1 MLFSSMTFLFVF
13 MPLVM
18 AVYFLSKKEI
28 RNYVLL
34 IASIIFY
41 AWGEPRYLAIMIITI
56 LVNYAGAILLDKHY
70 SSRQRL
76 WIVSLTIVLDLS
88 FLFYFKYFNFVVD
101 NINGV
106 LATDFQLLDVIM
118 PIGISFYTFQA
129 MSYLIDVYRR
139 EVPAQKDVYK
149 LALYIVL
156 FPQLVAGP
164 IVKYHDVCEQIDNRT
179 IEFKNVIIGFKRFI
193 TGLAKKVLIANT
205 LAEVVD
211 KIFAQ
216 APENLTT
223 GVSWLGAVAYCLQ
236 LYYDFS
242 GYSDMAIGMGLM
254 VGFHYD
260 ENFNYP
266 YISGSIK
273 EFWNRWHISLG
284 TFFRDYVYIPLGGN
298 RKGAR
303 RRTIN
308 LLIVWG
314 LTGFWHGA
322 SWNFIFWGLYFFLFI
337 YMENTFLLEK
347 FSHLPRFV
355 SHLYAMVVVYFG
367 WVLFRCESLGNLGAI
382 LKGMFGLN
390 HNGFIDLSTS
400 VLFQNNLYLL
410 IFCIIASTPLLKNI
424 GTYIKRLDL
433 VHYRIPYLTY
443 AYEIVIPPVLLIL
456 SLLALV
462 GDSYNPF
469 LYFQS

>member
-242 GYSDMAIGMGLM
+242 GYSDMAIGLGLM
-254 VGFHYD
+254 FGFRFL

-266 YISGSIK
+266 YISKSIT
-273 EFWNRWHISLG
+273 EFWRRWHISLA
-284 TFFRDYVYIPLGGN
+284 TWFKLYLYIPLGGN
-298 RKGAR
+298 RKGAI
-303 RRTIN
+303 RTYWN
-308 LLIVWG
+308 LFAVFLVTGIWHGTAWSYVAWGIWNGIFIVIERFFGLDKDKNDRWYVSAAKHVYAFFAIVWG
-314 LTGFWHGA
+314 MI
-322 SWNFIFWGLYFFLFI
+322 IF
-337 YMENTFLLEK
+337 
-347 FSHLPRFV
+347 R
-355 SHLYAMVVVYFG
+355 A
-367 WVLFRCESLGNLGAI
+367 ESL
-382 LKGMFGLN
+382 
-390 HNGFIDLSTS
+390 S
-400 VLFQNNLYLL
+400 
-410 IFCIIASTPLLKNI
+410 
-424 GTYIKRLDL
+424 
-433 VHYRIPYLTY
+433 Y
-443 AYEIVIPPVLLIL
+443 AYEYICRMLHIDVTKHLPDYDYGVNNKFAIMLIVGLICAMPVCRNLIYIKYEHKVQRTLVNIWLFLLFFWSTI
-456 SLLALV
+456 SLAA
-462 GDSYNPF
+462 STYNPF
-469 LYFQS
+469 IYFRF

>member
-106 LATDFQLLDVIM
+106 LATDFQLLDIIM

-242 GYSDMAIGMGLM
+242 GYSDMAIGLGLM
-254 VGFHYD
+254 FGFRFL

-266 YISGSIK
+266 YISKSIT
-273 EFWNRWHISLG
+273 EFWRRWHISLA
-284 TFFRDYVYIPLGGN
+284 TWFKLYLYIPLGGN
-298 RKGAR
+298 RKGAV
-303 RRTIN
+303 RTYWN
-308 LLIVWG
+308 LFAVFLVTGIWHGAAWSYVAWGIWNGIFIVIERFFGLDKDKNDRWYVSAAKHVYAFFAIVWG
-314 LTGFWHGA
+314 MI
-322 SWNFIFWGLYFFLFI
+322 IF
-337 YMENTFLLEK
+337 
-347 FSHLPRFV
+347 R
-355 SHLYAMVVVYFG
+355 A
-367 WVLFRCESLGNLGAI
+367 ESL
-382 LKGMFGLN
+382 
-390 HNGFIDLSTS
+390 S
-400 VLFQNNLYLL
+400 
-410 IFCIIASTPLLKNI
+410 
-424 GTYIKRLDL
+424 
-433 VHYRIPYLTY
+433 Y
-443 AYEIVIPPVLLIL
+443 AYEYICRMLHIDVAKHLPDYDYGVNNKFAIMLIVGLICAMPVCRNLIYIKYEHKVQRTLVNIWLFLLFFWSTI
-456 SLLALV
+456 SLAA
-462 GDSYNPF
+462 STYNPF
-469 LYFQS
+469 IYFRF

>member
-1 MLFSSMTFLFVF
+1 MLFSSMTFWCVF
-13 MPLVM
+13 LPLVM

-106 LATDFQLLDVIM
+106 WATDFQLLDVIM

-242 GYSDMAIGMGLM
+242 GYSDMAIGLGLM
-254 VGFHYD
+254 FGFRFL

-266 YISGSIK
+266 YISKSIT
-273 EFWNRWHISLG
+273 EFWRRWHISLA
-284 TFFRDYVYIPLGGN
+284 TWFKLYLYIPLGGN
-298 RKGAR
+298 RKGAV
-303 RRTIN
+303 RTYWN
-308 LLIVWG
+308 LFAVFLVTGIWHGAAWSYVAWGIWNGIFIVIERFFGLDKDKNDRWYVSAAKHVYAFFAIVWG
-314 LTGFWHGA
+314 MI
-322 SWNFIFWGLYFFLFI
+322 IF
-337 YMENTFLLEK
+337 
-347 FSHLPRFV
+347 R
-355 SHLYAMVVVYFG
+355 A
-367 WVLFRCESLGNLGAI
+367 ESL
-382 LKGMFGLN
+382 
-390 HNGFIDLSTS
+390 S
-400 VLFQNNLYLL
+400 
-410 IFCIIASTPLLKNI
+410 
-424 GTYIKRLDL
+424 
-433 VHYRIPYLTY
+433 Y
-443 AYEIVIPPVLLIL
+443 AYEYICRMLHIDVTKHLPDYDYGVNNKFAIMLIVGLICAMPICRNLIYIKYEHKVQRTLVNIWLFLLFFWSTI
-456 SLLALV
+456 SLAA
-462 GDSYNPF
+462 STYNPF
-469 LYFQS
+469 IYFRF

>member
-56 LVNYAGAILLDKHY
+56 LVNYAGALLLDKHY

-242 GYSDMAIGMGLM
+242 GYSDMAIGLGLM
-254 VGFHYD
+254 FGFRFL

-266 YISGSIK
+266 YISKSIT
-273 EFWNRWHISLG
+273 EFWRRWHISLA
-284 TFFRDYVYIPLGGN
+284 TWFKLYLYIPLGGN
-298 RKGAR
+298 RKGAV
-303 RRTIN
+303 RTYWN
-308 LLIVWG
+308 LFAVFLVTGIWHGAAWSYVAWGIWNGIFIVIERFFGLDKDKNDRWYVSAAKHVYAFFAIVWG
-314 LTGFWHGA
+314 MI
-322 SWNFIFWGLYFFLFI
+322 IF
-337 YMENTFLLEK
+337 
-347 FSHLPRFV
+347 R
-355 SHLYAMVVVYFG
+355 A
-367 WVLFRCESLGNLGAI
+367 ESL
-382 LKGMFGLN
+382 
-390 HNGFIDLSTS
+390 S
-400 VLFQNNLYLL
+400 
-410 IFCIIASTPLLKNI
+410 
-424 GTYIKRLDL
+424 
-433 VHYRIPYLTY
+433 Y
-443 AYEIVIPPVLLIL
+443 AYEYICRMLHIDVTKHLPDYDYGVNNKFAIMLIVGLICAMPVCRNLIYIKYEHKVRRTLVNIWLFLLFFWSTI
-456 SLLALV
+456 SLAA
-462 GDSYNPF
+462 STYNPF
-469 LYFQS
+469 IYFRF

>member
-106 LATDFQLLDVIM
+106 WATDFQLLDVIM

-129 MSYLIDVYRR
+129 MSYLIDVYRK

-242 GYSDMAIGMGLM
+242 GYSDMAIGLGLM
-254 VGFHYD
+254 FGFRFL

-266 YISGSIK
+266 YISKSIT
-273 EFWNRWHISLG
+273 EFWRRWHISLA
-284 TFFRDYVYIPLGGN
+284 TWFKLYLYIPLGGN
-298 RKGAR
+298 RKGAV
-303 RRTIN
+303 RTYWN
-308 LLIVWG
+308 LFAVFLV
-314 LTGFWHGA
+314 TGIWHGA
-322 SWNFIFWGLYFFLFI
+322 AWSYVAWGIWNGIFIVI
-337 YMENTFLLEK
+337 E
-347 FSHLPRFV
+347 RF
-355 SHLYAMVVVYFG
+355 
-367 WVLFRCESLGNLGAI
+367 
-382 LKGMFGLN
+382 FGLDKDKN
-390 HNGFIDLSTS
+390 DRWYVSAAKHVYAFLPLS
-400 VLFQNNLYLL
+400 
-410 IFCIIASTPLLKNI
+410 
-424 GTYIKRLDL
+424 G
-433 VHYRIPYLTY
+433 
-443 AYEIVIPPVLLIL
+443 
-456 SLLALV
+456 
-462 GDSYNPF
+462 G
-469 LYFQS
+469 

>member
-88 FLFYFKYFNFVVD
+88 FLFYFKYFNFFVD

-242 GYSDMAIGMGLM
+242 GYSDMAIGLGLM
-254 VGFHYD
+254 FGFRFL

-266 YISGSIK
+266 YISKSIT
-273 EFWNRWHISLG
+273 EFWRRWHISLA
-284 TFFRDYVYIPLGGN
+284 TWFKLYLYIPLGGN
-298 RKGAR
+298 RKGAV
-303 RRTIN
+303 RTYWN
-308 LLIVWG
+308 LFAVFLVTGIWHGAAWSYVAWGIWNGIFIVIERFFGLDKDKNDRWYVSAAKHVYAFFAIVWG
-314 LTGFWHGA
+314 MI
-322 SWNFIFWGLYFFLFI
+322 IF
-337 YMENTFLLEK
+337 
-347 FSHLPRFV
+347 R
-355 SHLYAMVVVYFG
+355 A
-367 WVLFRCESLGNLGAI
+367 ESL
-382 LKGMFGLN
+382 
-390 HNGFIDLSTS
+390 S
-400 VLFQNNLYLL
+400 
-410 IFCIIASTPLLKNI
+410 
-424 GTYIKRLDL
+424 
-433 VHYRIPYLTY
+433 Y
-443 AYEIVIPPVLLIL
+443 AYEYICRMLHIDVTKHLPDYDYGVNNKFAIMLIVGLICAMPVCRNLIYIKYEHKVQRTLVNIWLFLLFFWSTI
-456 SLLALV
+456 SLAA
-462 GDSYNPF
+462 STYNPF
-469 LYFQS
+469 IYFRF

>member
-193 TGLAKKVLIANT
+193 TGLTKKVLIANT

-242 GYSDMAIGMGLM
+242 GYSDMAIGLGLM
-254 VGFHYD
+254 FGFRFL

-266 YISGSIK
+266 YISKSIT
-273 EFWNRWHISLG
+273 EFWRRWHISLA
-284 TFFRDYVYIPLGGN
+284 TWFKLYLYIPLGGN
-298 RKGAR
+298 RKGAV
-303 RRTIN
+303 RTYWN
-308 LLIVWG
+308 LFAVFLVTGIWHGAAWSYVAWGIWNGIFIFMELFFGLDMDKHDRWYVSAAKHVYAFFAIVWG
-314 LTGFWHGA
+314 MI
-322 SWNFIFWGLYFFLFI
+322 IF
-337 YMENTFLLEK
+337 
-347 FSHLPRFV
+347 R
-355 SHLYAMVVVYFG
+355 A
-367 WVLFRCESLGNLGAI
+367 ESL
-382 LKGMFGLN
+382 
-390 HNGFIDLSTS
+390 S
-400 VLFQNNLYLL
+400 
-410 IFCIIASTPLLKNI
+410 
-424 GTYIKRLDL
+424 
-433 VHYRIPYLTY
+433 Y
-443 AYEIVIPPVLLIL
+443 AYEYICRMLHIDVTKHLPDYDYGVNNKFAIMLIVGLICAMPVCRNLIYIKYEHKVQRTLVNIWLFLLFFWSTI
-456 SLLALV
+456 SLAA
-462 GDSYNPF
+462 STYNPF
-469 LYFQS
+469 IYFRF

>member
-106 LATDFQLLDVIM
+106 LATDFQLLDIIM

-223 GVSWLGAVAYCLQ
+223 GVSWLGAVAYCLH
-236 LYYDFS
+236 
-242 GYSDMAIGMGLM
+242 MAIGLGLM
-254 VGFHYD
+254 FGFRFL

-266 YISGSIK
+266 YISKSIT
-273 EFWNRWHISLG
+273 EFWRRWHISLA
-284 TFFRDYVYIPLGGN
+284 TWFKLYLYIPLGGN
-298 RKGAR
+298 RKGAV
-303 RRTIN
+303 RTYWN
-308 LLIVWG
+308 LFAVFLVTGIWHGAAWSYVAWGIWNGIFIVIERFFGLDKDKNDRWYVSAAKHVYAFFAIVWG
-314 LTGFWHGA
+314 MI
-322 SWNFIFWGLYFFLFI
+322 IF
-337 YMENTFLLEK
+337 
-347 FSHLPRFV
+347 R
-355 SHLYAMVVVYFG
+355 A
-367 WVLFRCESLGNLGAI
+367 ESL
-382 LKGMFGLN
+382 
-390 HNGFIDLSTS
+390 S
-400 VLFQNNLYLL
+400 
-410 IFCIIASTPLLKNI
+410 
-424 GTYIKRLDL
+424 
-433 VHYRIPYLTY
+433 Y
-443 AYEIVIPPVLLIL
+443 AYEYICRMLHIDVTKHLPDYDYGVNNKFAIMLIVGLICAMPVCRNLIYIKYEHKVQRTLVNIWLFLLFFWSTI
-456 SLLALV
+456 SLAA
-462 GDSYNPF
+462 STYNPF
-469 LYFQS
+469 IYFRF

>member
-242 GYSDMAIGMGLM
+242 GYSDMAIGLGLM
-254 VGFHYD
+254 FGFRFL

-266 YISGSIK
+266 YISKSIT
-273 EFWNRWHISLG
+273 EFWRRGHISLA
-284 TFFRDYVYIPLGGN
+284 TWFKLYLYIPLGGN
-298 RKGAR
+298 RKGAV
-303 RRTIN
+303 RTYWN
-308 LLIVWG
+308 LFAVFLVTGIWHGAAWSYVAWGIWNGIFIVIERFFGLDKDKNDRWYVSAAKHVYAFFAIVWG
-314 LTGFWHGA
+314 MI
-322 SWNFIFWGLYFFLFI
+322 IF
-337 YMENTFLLEK
+337 
-347 FSHLPRFV
+347 R
-355 SHLYAMVVVYFG
+355 A
-367 WVLFRCESLGNLGAI
+367 ESL
-382 LKGMFGLN
+382 
-390 HNGFIDLSTS
+390 S
-400 VLFQNNLYLL
+400 
-410 IFCIIASTPLLKNI
+410 
-424 GTYIKRLDL
+424 
-433 VHYRIPYLTY
+433 Y
-443 AYEIVIPPVLLIL
+443 AYEYICRMLHIDVTKHLPDYDYGVNNKFAIMLIVGLICAMPICRNLIYIKYEHKVQRTLVNIWLFLLFFWSTI
-456 SLLALV
+456 SLAA
-462 GDSYNPF
+462 STYNPF
-469 LYFQS
+469 IYFRF

>member
-164 IVKYHDVCEQIDNRT
+164 IIKYHDVCEQIDNRT

-242 GYSDMAIGMGLM
+242 GYSDMAIGLGLM
-254 VGFHYD
+254 FGFRFL

-266 YISGSIK
+266 YISKSIT
-273 EFWNRWHISLG
+273 EFWRRWHISLA
-284 TFFRDYVYIPLGGN
+284 TWFKLYLYIPLGGN
-298 RKGAR
+298 RKGAV
-303 RRTIN
+303 RTYWN
-308 LLIVWG
+308 LFAVFLVTGIWHGAAWSYVAWGIWNGIFIVIERFFGLDKDKNDRWYVSAAKHVYAFFAIVWG
-314 LTGFWHGA
+314 MI
-322 SWNFIFWGLYFFLFI
+322 IF
-337 YMENTFLLEK
+337 
-347 FSHLPRFV
+347 R
-355 SHLYAMVVVYFG
+355 A
-367 WVLFRCESLGNLGAI
+367 ESL
-382 LKGMFGLN
+382 
-390 HNGFIDLSTS
+390 S
-400 VLFQNNLYLL
+400 
-410 IFCIIASTPLLKNI
+410 
-424 GTYIKRLDL
+424 
-433 VHYRIPYLTY
+433 Y
-443 AYEIVIPPVLLIL
+443 AYEYICRMLHIDVTKHLPDYDYGVNNKFAIMLIVGLICAMPVCRNLIYIKYEHKVQRTLVNIWLFLLFFWSTI
-456 SLLALV
+456 SLAA
-462 GDSYNPF
+462 STYNPF
-469 LYFQS
+469 IYFRF

>member
-106 LATDFQLLDVIM
+106 WATDFQLLDVIM

-129 MSYLIDVYRR
+129 MSYLIDVYRK

-156 FPQLVAGP
+156 FPQLEAGP

-242 GYSDMAIGMGLM
+242 GYSDMAIGLGLM
-254 VGFHYD
+254 FGFRFL

-266 YISGSIK
+266 YISKSIT
-273 EFWNRWHISLG
+273 EFWRRWHISLA
-284 TFFRDYVYIPLGGN
+284 TWFKLYLYIPLGGN
-298 RKGAR
+298 RKGAV
-303 RRTIN
+303 RTYWN
-308 LLIVWG
+308 LFAVFLVTGIWHGAAWSYVAWGIWNGIFIVIERFFGLDKDKNDRWYVSAAKHVYAFFAIVWG
-314 LTGFWHGA
+314 MI
-322 SWNFIFWGLYFFLFI
+322 IF
-337 YMENTFLLEK
+337 
-347 FSHLPRFV
+347 R
-355 SHLYAMVVVYFG
+355 A
-367 WVLFRCESLGNLGAI
+367 ESL
-382 LKGMFGLN
+382 
-390 HNGFIDLSTS
+390 S
-400 VLFQNNLYLL
+400 
-410 IFCIIASTPLLKNI
+410 
-424 GTYIKRLDL
+424 
-433 VHYRIPYLTY
+433 Y
-443 AYEIVIPPVLLIL
+443 AYEYICRMLHIDVTKHLPDYDYGVNNKFAIMLIVGLICAMPICRNLIYIKYEHKVQRTLVNIWLFLLFFWSTI
-456 SLLALV
+456 SLAA
-462 GDSYNPF
+462 STYNPF
-469 LYFQS
+469 IYFRF

>member
-106 LATDFQLLDVIM
+106 WATDFQLLDVIM

-242 GYSDMAIGMGLM
+242 GYSDMAIGLGLM
-254 VGFHYD
+254 FGFRFL

-266 YISGSIK
+266 YISKSIT
-273 EFWNRWHISLG
+273 EFWRRWHISLA
-284 TFFRDYVYIPLGGN
+284 TWFKLYLYIPLGGN
-298 RKGAR
+298 RKGAV
-303 RRTIN
+303 RTYWN
-308 LLIVWG
+308 LFAVFLVTGIWHGAAWSYVAWGIWNGIFIVIERFFGLDKDKNDRWYVSAAKHVYAFFAIVWG
-314 LTGFWHGA
+314 MI
-322 SWNFIFWGLYFFLFI
+322 IF
-337 YMENTFLLEK
+337 
-347 FSHLPRFV
+347 R
-355 SHLYAMVVVYFG
+355 A
-367 WVLFRCESLGNLGAI
+367 ESL
-382 LKGMFGLN
+382 
-390 HNGFIDLSTS
+390 S
-400 VLFQNNLYLL
+400 
-410 IFCIIASTPLLKNI
+410 
-424 GTYIKRLDL
+424 
-433 VHYRIPYLTY
+433 Y
-443 AYEIVIPPVLLIL
+443 AYEYICRMLHIDVTKHLPDYDYGVNNKFAIMLIVGLICAMPICRNLIYIKYEHKVQRTLVNIWLFLLFFWSTI
-456 SLLALV
+456 SLAA
-462 GDSYNPF
+462 STYNPF
-469 LYFQS
+469 IYFRF

>member
-106 LATDFQLLDVIM
+106 LTTDFQLLDVIM

-242 GYSDMAIGMGLM
+242 GYSDMAIGLGLM
-254 VGFHYD
+254 FGFRFL

-266 YISGSIK
+266 YISKSIT
-273 EFWNRWHISLG
+273 EFWRRWHISLA
-284 TFFRDYVYIPLGGN
+284 TWFKLYLYIPLGGN
-298 RKGAR
+298 RKGAV
-303 RRTIN
+303 RTYWN
-308 LLIVWG
+308 LFAVFLVTGIWHGAAWSYVAWGIWNGIFIVIERFFGLDKDKNDRWYVSAAKHVYAFFAIVWG
-314 LTGFWHGA
+314 MI
-322 SWNFIFWGLYFFLFI
+322 IF
-337 YMENTFLLEK
+337 
-347 FSHLPRFV
+347 R
-355 SHLYAMVVVYFG
+355 A
-367 WVLFRCESLGNLGAI
+367 ESL
-382 LKGMFGLN
+382 
-390 HNGFIDLSTS
+390 S
-400 VLFQNNLYLL
+400 
-410 IFCIIASTPLLKNI
+410 
-424 GTYIKRLDL
+424 
-433 VHYRIPYLTY
+433 Y
-443 AYEIVIPPVLLIL
+443 AYEYICRMLHIDVTKHLPDYDYGVNNKFAIMLIVGLICAMPVCRNLIYIKYEHKVQRTLVNIWLFLLFFWSTI
-456 SLLALV
+456 SLAA
-462 GDSYNPF
+462 STYNPF
-469 LYFQS
+469 IYFRF

>member
-1 MLFSSMTFLFVF
+1 MTFLFVF

-242 GYSDMAIGMGLM
+242 GYSDMAIGLGLM
-254 VGFHYD
+254 FGFRFL

-266 YISGSIK
+266 YISKSIT
-273 EFWNRWHISLG
+273 EFWRRWHISLA
-284 TFFRDYVYIPLGGN
+284 TWFKLYLYIPLGGN
-298 RKGAR
+298 RKGAV
-303 RRTIN
+303 RTYWN
-308 LLIVWG
+308 LFAVFLVTGIWHGAAWSYVAWGIWNGIFIVIERFFGLDKDKNDRWYVSAAKHVYAFFAIVWG
-314 LTGFWHGA
+314 MI
-322 SWNFIFWGLYFFLFI
+322 IF
-337 YMENTFLLEK
+337 
-347 FSHLPRFV
+347 R
-355 SHLYAMVVVYFG
+355 A
-367 WVLFRCESLGNLGAI
+367 ESL
-382 LKGMFGLN
+382 
-390 HNGFIDLSTS
+390 S
-400 VLFQNNLYLL
+400 
-410 IFCIIASTPLLKNI
+410 
-424 GTYIKRLDL
+424 
-433 VHYRIPYLTY
+433 Y
-443 AYEIVIPPVLLIL
+443 AYEYICRMLHIDVTKHLPDYDYGVNNKFAIMLIVGLICAMPVCRNLIYIKYEHKVQRTLVNIWLFLLFFWSTI
-456 SLLALV
+456 SLAA
-462 GDSYNPF
+462 STYNPF
-469 LYFQS
+469 IYFRF

>member
-242 GYSDMAIGMGLM
+242 GYSDMAIGLGLM
-254 VGFHYD
+254 FGFRFL

-266 YISGSIK
+266 YISKSIT
-273 EFWNRWHISLG
+273 EFWRRWHISLA
-284 TFFRDYVYIPLGGN
+284 TWFKLYLYIPLGGN
-298 RKGAR
+298 RKGAV
-303 RRTIN
+303 RTYWN
-308 LLIVWG
+308 LFAVFLVTGIWHGAAWSYVAWGIWNGIFIVIERFFGLDKDKNDRWCVSAAKHVYAFFAIVWG
-314 LTGFWHGA
+314 MI
-322 SWNFIFWGLYFFLFI
+322 IF
-337 YMENTFLLEK
+337 
-347 FSHLPRFV
+347 R
-355 SHLYAMVVVYFG
+355 A
-367 WVLFRCESLGNLGAI
+367 ESL
-382 LKGMFGLN
+382 
-390 HNGFIDLSTS
+390 S
-400 VLFQNNLYLL
+400 
-410 IFCIIASTPLLKNI
+410 
-424 GTYIKRLDL
+424 
-433 VHYRIPYLTY
+433 Y
-443 AYEIVIPPVLLIL
+443 AYEYICRMLHIDVTKHLPDYDYGVNNKFAIMLIVGLICAMPVCRNLIYIKYEHKVQRTLVNIWLFLLFFWSTI
-456 SLLALV
+456 SLAA
-462 GDSYNPF
+462 STYNPF
-469 LYFQS
+469 IYFRF

>member
-106 LATDFQLLDVIM
+106 WATDFQLLDVIM

-129 MSYLIDVYRR
+129 MSYLIDVYRK

-242 GYSDMAIGMGLM
+242 GYSDMAIGLGLM
-254 VGFHYD
+254 FGFRFL

-266 YISGSIK
+266 YISKSIT
-273 EFWNRWHISLG
+273 EFWRRWHISLA
-284 TFFRDYVYIPLGGN
+284 TWFKLYLYIPLGGN
-298 RKGAR
+298 RKGAV
-303 RRTIN
+303 RTYWN
-308 LLIVWG
+308 LFAVFLVTGIWHGAAWSYVAWGIWNGIFIVIERFFGLDKDKNDRWYVSAAKHVYAFFAIVWG
-314 LTGFWHGA
+314 MI
-322 SWNFIFWGLYFFLFI
+322 IF
-337 YMENTFLLEK
+337 
-347 FSHLPRFV
+347 R
-355 SHLYAMVVVYFG
+355 A
-367 WVLFRCESLGNLGAI
+367 ESL
-382 LKGMFGLN
+382 
-390 HNGFIDLSTS
+390 S
-400 VLFQNNLYLL
+400 
-410 IFCIIASTPLLKNI
+410 
-424 GTYIKRLDL
+424 
-433 VHYRIPYLTY
+433 Y
-443 AYEIVIPPVLLIL
+443 AYEYICRMLHIDVTKHLPDYDYGVNNKFAIMLIVGLICAMPVCQNLIYIKYEHKVQRTLVNIWLFLLFFWSTI
-456 SLLALV
+456 SLAA
-462 GDSYNPF
+462 STYNPF
-469 LYFQS
+469 IYFRF

>member
-129 MSYLIDVYRR
+129 MSYLIDVYLR

-242 GYSDMAIGMGLM
+242 GYSDMAIGLGLM
-254 VGFHYD
+254 FGFRFL

-266 YISGSIK
+266 YISKSIT
-273 EFWNRWHISLG
+273 EFWRRWHISLA
-284 TFFRDYVYIPLGGN
+284 TWFKLYLYIPLGGN
-298 RKGAR
+298 RKGAV
-303 RRTIN
+303 RTYWN
-308 LLIVWG
+308 LFAVFLVTGIWHGAAWSYVAWGIWNGIFIVIERFFGLDKDKNDRWYVSAAKHVYAFFAIVWG
-314 LTGFWHGA
+314 MI
-322 SWNFIFWGLYFFLFI
+322 IF
-337 YMENTFLLEK
+337 
-347 FSHLPRFV
+347 R
-355 SHLYAMVVVYFG
+355 A
-367 WVLFRCESLGNLGAI
+367 ESL
-382 LKGMFGLN
+382 
-390 HNGFIDLSTS
+390 S
-400 VLFQNNLYLL
+400 
-410 IFCIIASTPLLKNI
+410 
-424 GTYIKRLDL
+424 
-433 VHYRIPYLTY
+433 Y
-443 AYEIVIPPVLLIL
+443 AYEYICRMLHIDVTKHLPDYDYGVNNKFAIMLIVGLICAMPVCRNLIYIKYERKVQRTLVNIWLFLLFFWSTI
-456 SLLALV
+456 SLAA
-462 GDSYNPF
+462 STYNPF
-469 LYFQS
+469 IYFRF

>member
-106 LATDFQLLDVIM
+106 LAMDFQLLDVIM

-242 GYSDMAIGMGLM
+242 GYSDMAIGLGLM
-254 VGFHYD
+254 FGFRFL

-266 YISGSIK
+266 YISKSIT
-273 EFWNRWHISLG
+273 EFWRRWHISLA
-284 TFFRDYVYIPLGGN
+284 TWFKLYLYIPLGGN
-298 RKGAR
+298 RKGAV
-303 RRTIN
+303 RTYWN
-308 LLIVWG
+308 LFAVFLVTGIWHGAAWSYVAWGIWNGIFIVIERFFGLDKDKNDRWYVSAAKHVYAFFAIVWG
-314 LTGFWHGA
+314 MI
-322 SWNFIFWGLYFFLFI
+322 IF
-337 YMENTFLLEK
+337 
-347 FSHLPRFV
+347 R
-355 SHLYAMVVVYFG
+355 A
-367 WVLFRCESLGNLGAI
+367 ESL
-382 LKGMFGLN
+382 
-390 HNGFIDLSTS
+390 S
-400 VLFQNNLYLL
+400 
-410 IFCIIASTPLLKNI
+410 
-424 GTYIKRLDL
+424 
-433 VHYRIPYLTY
+433 Y
-443 AYEIVIPPVLLIL
+443 AYEYICRMLHIDVTKHLPDYDYGVNNKFAIMLIVGLICAMPVCRNLIYIKYEHKVQRTLVNIWLFLLFFWSTI
-456 SLLALV
+456 SLAA
-462 GDSYNPF
+462 STYNPF
-469 LYFQS
+469 IYFRF

>member
-106 LATDFQLLDVIM
+106 LATDFQLLDIIM

-242 GYSDMAIGMGLM
+242 GYSDKAIGLGLM
-254 VGFHYD
+254 FGFRFM

-266 YISGSIK
+266 YISKSIT
-273 EFWNRWHISLG
+273 EFWRRWHISLA
-284 TFFRDYVYIPLGGN
+284 TWFKLYLYIPLGGN
-298 RKGAR
+298 RKGAV
-303 RRTIN
+303 RTYWN
-308 LLIVWG
+308 LFAVFLVTGIWHGAAWSYVAWGIWNGIFIVIERFFGLDKDKNDRWYVSAAKHVYAFFAIVWG
-314 LTGFWHGA
+314 MI
-322 SWNFIFWGLYFFLFI
+322 IF
-337 YMENTFLLEK
+337 
-347 FSHLPRFV
+347 R
-355 SHLYAMVVVYFG
+355 A
-367 WVLFRCESLGNLGAI
+367 ESL
-382 LKGMFGLN
+382 
-390 HNGFIDLSTS
+390 S
-400 VLFQNNLYLL
+400 
-410 IFCIIASTPLLKNI
+410 
-424 GTYIKRLDL
+424 
-433 VHYRIPYLTY
+433 Y
-443 AYEIVIPPVLLIL
+443 AYEYICRMLHIDVTKHLPDYDYGVNNKFAIMLIVGLICAMPVCRNLIYIKYEHKVQRTLVNIWLFLLFFWSTI
-456 SLLALV
+456 SLAA
-462 GDSYNPF
+462 STYNPF
-469 LYFQS
+469 IYFRF

>member
-76 WIVSLTIVLDLS
+76 WIVSLIIVLDLS

-242 GYSDMAIGMGLM
+242 GYSDMAIGLGLM
-254 VGFHYD
+254 FGFRFL

-266 YISGSIK
+266 YISKSIT
-273 EFWNRWHISLG
+273 EFWRRWHISLA
-284 TFFRDYVYIPLGGN
+284 TWFKLYLYIPLGGN
-298 RKGAR
+298 RKGAV
-303 RRTIN
+303 RTYWN
-308 LLIVWG
+308 LFAVFLVTGIWHGAAWSYVAWGIWNGIFIVIERFFGLDKDKNDRWYVSAAKHVYAFFAIVWG
-314 LTGFWHGA
+314 MI
-322 SWNFIFWGLYFFLFI
+322 IF
-337 YMENTFLLEK
+337 
-347 FSHLPRFV
+347 R
-355 SHLYAMVVVYFG
+355 A
-367 WVLFRCESLGNLGAI
+367 ESL
-382 LKGMFGLN
+382 
-390 HNGFIDLSTS
+390 S
-400 VLFQNNLYLL
+400 
-410 IFCIIASTPLLKNI
+410 
-424 GTYIKRLDL
+424 
-433 VHYRIPYLTY
+433 Y
-443 AYEIVIPPVLLIL
+443 AYEYICRMLHIDVTKHLPDYDYGVNNKFAIMLIVGLICAMPVCRNLIYIKYERKVQRTLVNIWLFLLFFWSTI
-456 SLLALV
+456 SLAA
-462 GDSYNPF
+462 STYNPF
-469 LYFQS
+469 IYFRF

>member
-76 WIVSLTIVLDLS
+76 WIVSLTVVLDLS

-106 LATDFQLLDVIM
+106 LVTDFQLLDVIM

-242 GYSDMAIGMGLM
+242 GYSDMAIGLGLM
-254 VGFHYD
+254 FGFRFL

-266 YISGSIK
+266 YISKSIT
-273 EFWNRWHISLG
+273 EFWRRWHISLA
-284 TFFRDYVYIPLGGN
+284 TWFKLYLYIPLGGN
-298 RKGAR
+298 RKGAV
-303 RRTIN
+303 RTYWN
-308 LLIVWG
+308 LFAVFLVTGIWHGAAWSYVAWGIWNGIFIVIERFFGLDKDKNDRWYFSAAKHVYAFFAIVWG
-314 LTGFWHGA
+314 MI
-322 SWNFIFWGLYFFLFI
+322 IF
-337 YMENTFLLEK
+337 
-347 FSHLPRFV
+347 R
-355 SHLYAMVVVYFG
+355 A
-367 WVLFRCESLGNLGAI
+367 ESL
-382 LKGMFGLN
+382 
-390 HNGFIDLSTS
+390 S
-400 VLFQNNLYLL
+400 
-410 IFCIIASTPLLKNI
+410 
-424 GTYIKRLDL
+424 
-433 VHYRIPYLTY
+433 Y
-443 AYEIVIPPVLLIL
+443 AYEYICRMLHIDVTKHLPDYDYGVNNKFAIMLIVGLICAMPVCRNLIYIKYEYKVQRTLVNIWLFLLFFWSTI
-456 SLLALV
+456 SLAA
-462 GDSYNPF
+462 STYNPF
-469 LYFQS
+469 IYFRF

>member
-13 MPLVM
+13 MPLAM

-106 LATDFQLLDVIM
+106 LATDFQLLDIIM

-242 GYSDMAIGMGLM
+242 GYSDMAIGLGLM
-254 VGFHYD
+254 FGFRFL

-266 YISGSIK
+266 YISKSIT
-273 EFWNRWHISLG
+273 EFWRRWHISLA
-284 TFFRDYVYIPLGGN
+284 TWFKLYLYIPLGGN
-298 RKGAR
+298 RKGAV
-303 RRTIN
+303 RTYWN
-308 LLIVWG
+308 LFAVFLVTGIWHGAAWSYVAWGIWNGIFIVIERFFGLDKDKNDRWYVSAAKHVYAFFAIVWG
-314 LTGFWHGA
+314 MI
-322 SWNFIFWGLYFFLFI
+322 IF
-337 YMENTFLLEK
+337 
-347 FSHLPRFV
+347 R
-355 SHLYAMVVVYFG
+355 A
-367 WVLFRCESLGNLGAI
+367 ESL
-382 LKGMFGLN
+382 
-390 HNGFIDLSTS
+390 S
-400 VLFQNNLYLL
+400 
-410 IFCIIASTPLLKNI
+410 
-424 GTYIKRLDL
+424 
-433 VHYRIPYLTY
+433 Y
-443 AYEIVIPPVLLIL
+443 AYEYICRMLHIDVTKHLPDYDYGVNNKFAIMLIVGLICAMPVCRNLIYIKYEHKVQRTLVNIWLFLLFFWSTI
-456 SLLALV
+456 SLAA
-462 GDSYNPF
+462 STYNPF
-469 LYFQS
+469 IYFRF

>member
-106 LATDFQLLDVIM
+106 LATDFQLLDIIM

-242 GYSDMAIGMGLM
+242 GYSDMAIGLGLM
-254 VGFHYD
+254 FGFRFL

-266 YISGSIK
+266 YISKSIT
-273 EFWNRWHISLG
+273 EFWRRWHISLA
-284 TFFRDYVYIPLGGN
+284 TWFKLYLYIPLGGN
-298 RKGAR
+298 RKGAV
-303 RRTIN
+303 RTYWKLFAVFLVTGIWHGAAWSYVAWGIWN
-308 LLIVWG
+308 GIFIVIERFFGLDKDKNDRWYVSAAKHVYAFFAIVWG
-314 LTGFWHGA
+314 MI
-322 SWNFIFWGLYFFLFI
+322 IF
-337 YMENTFLLEK
+337 
-347 FSHLPRFV
+347 R
-355 SHLYAMVVVYFG
+355 A
-367 WVLFRCESLGNLGAI
+367 ESL
-382 LKGMFGLN
+382 
-390 HNGFIDLSTS
+390 S
-400 VLFQNNLYLL
+400 
-410 IFCIIASTPLLKNI
+410 
-424 GTYIKRLDL
+424 
-433 VHYRIPYLTY
+433 Y
-443 AYEIVIPPVLLIL
+443 AYEYICRMLHIDVTKHLPDYDYGVNNKFAIMLIVGLICAMPVCRNLIYIKYEHKVQRTLVNIWLFLLFFWSTI
-456 SLLALV
+456 SLAA
-462 GDSYNPF
+462 STYNPF
-469 LYFQS
+469 IYFRF

>member
-242 GYSDMAIGMGLM
+242 GYSDMAIGLGLM
-254 VGFHYD
+254 FGFRFL

-266 YISGSIK
+266 YISKSIT
-273 EFWNRWHISLG
+273 EFWRRWHISLA
-284 TFFRDYVYIPLGGN
+284 TWFKLYLYIPLGGN
-298 RKGAR
+298 RKGAV
-303 RRTIN
+303 RTYWN
-308 LLIVWG
+308 LFAVFLVTGIWHGAAWSYVAWGIWNGIFIVIERFFGLDKDKNDRWYVSAAKHVYAFFAIVWG
-314 LTGFWHGA
+314 MI
-322 SWNFIFWGLYFFLFI
+322 IF
-337 YMENTFLLEK
+337 
-347 FSHLPRFV
+347 R
-355 SHLYAMVVVYFG
+355 A
-367 WVLFRCESLGNLGAI
+367 ESL
-382 LKGMFGLN
+382 
-390 HNGFIDLSTS
+390 S
-400 VLFQNNLYLL
+400 
-410 IFCIIASTPLLKNI
+410 
-424 GTYIKRLDL
+424 
-433 VHYRIPYLTY
+433 Y
-443 AYEIVIPPVLLIL
+443 AYEYICRMLHVDVTKHLPDYDYGVNNKFAIMLIVGLICAMPVCRNLIYIKYEHKVQRTLVNIWLFLLFFWSTI
-456 SLLALV
+456 SLAA
-462 GDSYNPF
+462 STYNPF
-469 LYFQS
+469 IYFRF

>member
-242 GYSDMAIGMGLM
+242 GYSDMAIGLGLM
-254 VGFHYD
+254 FGFRFL

-266 YISGSIK
+266 YISKSIT
-273 EFWNRWHISLG
+273 EFWRRWHISLA
-284 TFFRDYVYIPLGGN
+284 TWFKLYLYIPLGGN
-298 RKGAR
+298 RKGAV
-303 RRTIN
+303 RTYWN
-308 LLIVWG
+308 LFAVFLVTGIWHGAAWSYVAWGIWNGIFIVIERFFGLDKDKNDRWYVSAAKHVYAFFAIVWG
-314 LTGFWHGA
+314 MI
-322 SWNFIFWGLYFFLFI
+322 IF
-337 YMENTFLLEK
+337 
-347 FSHLPRFV
+347 R
-355 SHLYAMVVVYFG
+355 A
-367 WVLFRCESLGNLGAI
+367 ESL
-382 LKGMFGLN
+382 
-390 HNGFIDLSTS
+390 S
-400 VLFQNNLYLL
+400 
-410 IFCIIASTPLLKNI
+410 
-424 GTYIKRLDL
+424 
-433 VHYRIPYLTY
+433 Y
-443 AYEIVIPPVLLIL
+443 AYEYICRMLHIDVTKRLPDYDYGVNNKFAIMLIVGLICAMPVCRNLIYIKYEHKVQRTLVNIWLFLLFFWSTI
-456 SLLALV
+456 SLAA
-462 GDSYNPF
+462 STYNPF
-469 LYFQS
+469 IYFRF

>member
-18 AVYFLSKKEI
+18 AVYFLSKKQI

-242 GYSDMAIGMGLM
+242 GYSDMAIGLGLM
-254 VGFHYD
+254 FGFRFL

-266 YISGSIK
+266 YISKSIT
-273 EFWNRWHISLG
+273 EFWRRWHISLA
-284 TFFRDYVYIPLGGN
+284 TWFKLYLYIPLGGN
-298 RKGAR
+298 RKGAV
-303 RRTIN
+303 RTYWN
-308 LLIVWG
+308 LFAVFLVTGIWHGAAWSYVAWGIWNGIFIVIERFFGLDKDKNDRWYVSAAKHVYAFFAIVWG
-314 LTGFWHGA
+314 MI
-322 SWNFIFWGLYFFLFI
+322 IF
-337 YMENTFLLEK
+337 
-347 FSHLPRFV
+347 R
-355 SHLYAMVVVYFG
+355 A
-367 WVLFRCESLGNLGAI
+367 ESL
-382 LKGMFGLN
+382 
-390 HNGFIDLSTS
+390 S
-400 VLFQNNLYLL
+400 
-410 IFCIIASTPLLKNI
+410 
-424 GTYIKRLDL
+424 
-433 VHYRIPYLTY
+433 Y
-443 AYEIVIPPVLLIL
+443 AYEYICRMLHIDVTKHLPDYDYGVNNKFAIMLIVGLICAMPVCRNLIYIKYEHKVQRTLVNIWLFLLFFWSTI
-456 SLLALV
+456 SLAA
-462 GDSYNPF
+462 STYNPF
-469 LYFQS
+469 IYFRF

>member
-1 MLFSSMTFLFVF
+1 MTFLFVF

-106 LATDFQLLDVIM
+106 LATDFQLLDIIM

-242 GYSDMAIGMGLM
+242 GYSDMAIGLGLM
-254 VGFHYD
+254 FGFRFL

-266 YISGSIK
+266 YISKSIT
-273 EFWNRWHISLG
+273 EFWRRWHISLA
-284 TFFRDYVYIPLGGN
+284 TWFKLYLYIPLGGN
-298 RKGAR
+298 RKGAV
-303 RRTIN
+303 RTYWN
-308 LLIVWG
+308 LFAVFLVTGIWHGAAWSYVAWGIWNGIFIVIERFFGLDKDKNDRWYVSAAKHVYAFFAIVWG
-314 LTGFWHGA
+314 MI
-322 SWNFIFWGLYFFLFI
+322 IF
-337 YMENTFLLEK
+337 
-347 FSHLPRFV
+347 R
-355 SHLYAMVVVYFG
+355 A
-367 WVLFRCESLGNLGAI
+367 ESL
-382 LKGMFGLN
+382 
-390 HNGFIDLSTS
+390 S
-400 VLFQNNLYLL
+400 
-410 IFCIIASTPLLKNI
+410 
-424 GTYIKRLDL
+424 
-433 VHYRIPYLTY
+433 Y
-443 AYEIVIPPVLLIL
+443 AYEYICRMLHIDVTKHLPDYDYGVNNKFAIMLIVGLICAMPVCRNLIYIKYEHKVQRTLVNIWLFLLFFWSTI
-456 SLLALV
+456 SLAA
-462 GDSYNPF
+462 STYNPF
-469 LYFQS
+469 IYFRF

>member
-70 SSRQRL
+70 SSRRRL

-106 LATDFQLLDVIM
+106 LATDFQLLDIIM

-242 GYSDMAIGMGLM
+242 GYSDMAIGLGLM
-254 VGFHYD
+254 FGFRFL

-266 YISGSIK
+266 YISKSIT
-273 EFWNRWHISLG
+273 EFWRRWHISLA
-284 TFFRDYVYIPLGGN
+284 TWFKLYLYIPLGGN
-298 RKGAR
+298 RKGAV
-303 RRTIN
+303 RTYWN
-308 LLIVWG
+308 LFAVFLVTGIWHGAAWSYVAWGIWNGIFIVIERFFGLDKDKNDRWYVSAAKHVYAFFAIVWG
-314 LTGFWHGA
+314 MI
-322 SWNFIFWGLYFFLFI
+322 IF
-337 YMENTFLLEK
+337 
-347 FSHLPRFV
+347 R
-355 SHLYAMVVVYFG
+355 A
-367 WVLFRCESLGNLGAI
+367 ESL
-382 LKGMFGLN
+382 
-390 HNGFIDLSTS
+390 S
-400 VLFQNNLYLL
+400 
-410 IFCIIASTPLLKNI
+410 
-424 GTYIKRLDL
+424 
-433 VHYRIPYLTY
+433 Y
-443 AYEIVIPPVLLIL
+443 AYEYICRMLHIDVTKHLPDYDYGVNNKFAIMLIVGLICAMPVCRNLIYIKYEHKVQRTLVNIWLFLLFFWSTI
-456 SLLALV
+456 SLAA
-462 GDSYNPF
+462 STYNPF
-469 LYFQS
+469 IYFRF

>member
-164 IVKYHDVCEQIDNRT
+164 SVKYHDVCEQIDNRT

-242 GYSDMAIGMGLM
+242 GYSDMAIGLGLM
-254 VGFHYD
+254 FGFRFL

-266 YISGSIK
+266 YISKSIT
-273 EFWNRWHISLG
+273 EFWRRWHISLA
-284 TFFRDYVYIPLGGN
+284 TWFKLYLYIPLGGN
-298 RKGAR
+298 RKGAV
-303 RRTIN
+303 RTYWN
-308 LLIVWG
+308 LFAVFLVTGIWHGAAWSYVAWGIWNGIFIVIERFLGLDKYKNDRWYVSAAKHVYAFFAIVWG
-314 LTGFWHGA
+314 MI
-322 SWNFIFWGLYFFLFI
+322 IF
-337 YMENTFLLEK
+337 
-347 FSHLPRFV
+347 R
-355 SHLYAMVVVYFG
+355 A
-367 WVLFRCESLGNLGAI
+367 ESL
-382 LKGMFGLN
+382 
-390 HNGFIDLSTS
+390 S
-400 VLFQNNLYLL
+400 
-410 IFCIIASTPLLKNI
+410 
-424 GTYIKRLDL
+424 
-433 VHYRIPYLTY
+433 Y
-443 AYEIVIPPVLLIL
+443 AYEYICRMLHIDVTKHLPDYDYGVNNKFAIMLIVGLICAMPVCRNLIYIKYERKVQRTLVNIWLFLLFFWSTI
-456 SLLALV
+456 SLAA
-462 GDSYNPF
+462 STYNPF
-469 LYFQS
+469 IYFRF

>member
-106 LATDFQLLDVIM
+106 LATDFQLLDIIM

-242 GYSDMAIGMGLM
+242 GYSDMAIGLGLM
-254 VGFHYD
+254 FGFRFL

-266 YISGSIK
+266 YISKSIT
-273 EFWNRWHISLG
+273 EFWRRWHISLA
-284 TFFRDYVYIPLGGN
+284 TWFKLYLYIPLGGN
-298 RKGAR
+298 RKGAV
-303 RRTIN
+303 RTYWN
-308 LLIVWG
+308 LFAVFLVTGIWHGAAWSYVAWGIWNGIFIVIERFFGLDKDKNDRWYVSAAKHVYAFFAIVWG
-314 LTGFWHGA
+314 MI
-322 SWNFIFWGLYFFLFI
+322 IF
-337 YMENTFLLEK
+337 
-347 FSHLPRFV
+347 R
-355 SHLYAMVVVYFG
+355 A
-367 WVLFRCESLGNLGAI
+367 ESL
-382 LKGMFGLN
+382 
-390 HNGFIDLSTS
+390 S
-400 VLFQNNLYLL
+400 
-410 IFCIIASTPLLKNI
+410 
-424 GTYIKRLDL
+424 
-433 VHYRIPYLTY
+433 Y
-443 AYEIVIPPVLLIL
+443 AYEYICRMLHIDVTKHLPDYDYGVNNKFAIMLIVGLICAMPVCRNLIYIKYERKVQRTLVNIWLFLLFFWSTI
-456 SLLALV
+456 SLAA
-462 GDSYNPF
+462 STYNPF
-469 LYFQS
+469 IYFRF

>member
-242 GYSDMAIGMGLM
+242 GYSDMAIGLGLM
-254 VGFHYD
+254 FGFRFL

-266 YISGSIK
+266 YISKSIT
-273 EFWNRWHISLG
+273 EFWRRWHISLA
-284 TFFRDYVYIPLGGN
+284 TWFKLYLYIPLGGN
-298 RKGAR
+298 RKGAV
-303 RRTIN
+303 RTYWN
-308 LLIVWG
+308 LFAVFLVTGIWHGAAWSYVAWGIWNGIFIVIERFFGLDKDKNDRWYVSAAKHVYAFFAIVWG
-314 LTGFWHGA
+314 MI
-322 SWNFIFWGLYFFLFI
+322 IF
-337 YMENTFLLEK
+337 
-347 FSHLPRFV
+347 R
-355 SHLYAMVVVYFG
+355 A
-367 WVLFRCESLGNLGAI
+367 ESL
-382 LKGMFGLN
+382 
-390 HNGFIDLSTS
+390 S
-400 VLFQNNLYLL
+400 
-410 IFCIIASTPLLKNI
+410 
-424 GTYIKRLDL
+424 
-433 VHYRIPYLTY
+433 Y
-443 AYEIVIPPVLLIL
+443 AYEYICRMLHIDVTKHLPNYDYGVNNKFAIMLIVGLICAMPVCRNLIYIKYEHKVQRTLVNIWLFLLFFWSTI
-456 SLLALV
+456 SLAA
-462 GDSYNPF
+462 STYNPF
-469 LYFQS
+469 IYFRF

>member
-106 LATDFQLLDVIM
+106 LATDFQLLDIIM

-242 GYSDMAIGMGLM
+242 GYSDMAIGLGLM
-254 VGFHYD
+254 FGFRFL

-266 YISGSIK
+266 YISKSIT
-273 EFWNRWHISLG
+273 EFWRRWHISLA
-284 TFFRDYVYIPLGGN
+284 TWFKLYLYIPLGGN
-298 RKGAR
+298 RKGAV
-303 RRTIN
+303 RTYWN
-308 LLIVWG
+308 LFAVFLVTGIWHGAAWSYVAWGIWNGIFIVIERFFGLDKDKNDRWYVSAAKHLYAFFAIVWG
-314 LTGFWHGA
+314 MI
-322 SWNFIFWGLYFFLFI
+322 IF
-337 YMENTFLLEK
+337 
-347 FSHLPRFV
+347 R
-355 SHLYAMVVVYFG
+355 A
-367 WVLFRCESLGNLGAI
+367 ESL
-382 LKGMFGLN
+382 
-390 HNGFIDLSTS
+390 S
-400 VLFQNNLYLL
+400 
-410 IFCIIASTPLLKNI
+410 
-424 GTYIKRLDL
+424 
-433 VHYRIPYLTY
+433 Y
-443 AYEIVIPPVLLIL
+443 AYEYICRMLHIDVTKPLPDYDYGVNNKFAIMLIVGLICAMPVCRNLIYIKYERKVQRTLVNIWLFLLFFWSTI
-456 SLLALV
+456 SLAA
-462 GDSYNPF
+462 STYNPF
-469 LYFQS
+469 IYFRF

>member
-88 FLFYFKYFNFVVD
+88 FLFYFKYFNFGVD

-106 LATDFQLLDVIM
+106 WATDFQLLDIIM

-242 GYSDMAIGMGLM
+242 GYSDMAIGLGLM
-254 VGFHYD
+254 FGFRFL

-266 YISGSIK
+266 YISKSIT
-273 EFWNRWHISLG
+273 EFWRRWHISLA
-284 TFFRDYVYIPLGGN
+284 TWFKLYLYIPLGGN
-298 RKGAR
+298 RKGAV
-303 RRTIN
+303 RTYWN
-308 LLIVWG
+308 LFAVFLVTGIWHGAAWSYVAWGIWNGIFIVIERFFGLDKDKNDRWYVSAAKHVYAFFAIVWG
-314 LTGFWHGA
+314 MI
-322 SWNFIFWGLYFFLFI
+322 IF
-337 YMENTFLLEK
+337 
-347 FSHLPRFV
+347 R
-355 SHLYAMVVVYFG
+355 A
-367 WVLFRCESLGNLGAI
+367 ESL
-382 LKGMFGLN
+382 
-390 HNGFIDLSTS
+390 S
-400 VLFQNNLYLL
+400 
-410 IFCIIASTPLLKNI
+410 
-424 GTYIKRLDL
+424 
-433 VHYRIPYLTY
+433 Y
-443 AYEIVIPPVLLIL
+443 AYEYICRMLHIDVTKHLPDYDYGVNNKFAIMLIVGLICAMPVCRNLIYIKYEHKVQRTLVNIWLFLLFFWSTI
-456 SLLALV
+456 SLAA
-462 GDSYNPF
+462 STYNPF
-469 LYFQS
+469 IYFRF

>member
-242 GYSDMAIGMGLM
+242 GYSDMAIGLGLM
-254 VGFHYD
+254 FGFRFL

-266 YISGSIK
+266 YISKSIT
-273 EFWNRWHISLG
+273 EFWRRWHISLA
-284 TFFRDYVYIPLGGN
+284 TWFKLYLYIPLGGN
-298 RKGAR
+298 RKGAV
-303 RRTIN
+303 RTYWN
-308 LLIVWG
+308 LFAVFLVTGIWHGAAWSYVAWGIWNGIFIVFERFFGLDKDKNDRWYVSAAKHVYAFFAIVWG
-314 LTGFWHGA
+314 MI
-322 SWNFIFWGLYFFLFI
+322 IF
-337 YMENTFLLEK
+337 
-347 FSHLPRFV
+347 R
-355 SHLYAMVVVYFG
+355 A
-367 WVLFRCESLGNLGAI
+367 ESL
-382 LKGMFGLN
+382 
-390 HNGFIDLSTS
+390 S
-400 VLFQNNLYLL
+400 
-410 IFCIIASTPLLKNI
+410 
-424 GTYIKRLDL
+424 
-433 VHYRIPYLTY
+433 Y
-443 AYEIVIPPVLLIL
+443 AYEYICRMLHIDVTKHLPDYDYGVNNKFAIMLIVGLICAMPVCRNLIYIKYEHKVQRTLVDIWLFLLFFWSTI
-456 SLLALV
+456 SLAA
-462 GDSYNPF
+462 STYNPF
-469 LYFQS
+469 IYFRF

>member
-242 GYSDMAIGMGLM
+242 GYSDMAIGLGLM
-254 VGFHYD
+254 FGFRFL

-266 YISGSIK
+266 YISKSIT
-273 EFWNRWHISLG
+273 EFWRRWHISLA
-284 TFFRDYVYIPLGGN
+284 TWFKLYLYIPLGGN
-298 RKGAR
+298 RKGAV
-303 RRTIN
+303 RTYWN
-308 LLIVWG
+308 LFAVFLVTGIWHGAAWSYVAWGIWNGIFIVFERFFGLGKDKNDRWYVSAAKHVYAFFAIVWG
-314 LTGFWHGA
+314 MI
-322 SWNFIFWGLYFFLFI
+322 IF
-337 YMENTFLLEK
+337 
-347 FSHLPRFV
+347 R
-355 SHLYAMVVVYFG
+355 A
-367 WVLFRCESLGNLGAI
+367 ESL
-382 LKGMFGLN
+382 
-390 HNGFIDLSTS
+390 S
-400 VLFQNNLYLL
+400 
-410 IFCIIASTPLLKNI
+410 
-424 GTYIKRLDL
+424 
-433 VHYRIPYLTY
+433 Y
-443 AYEIVIPPVLLIL
+443 AYEYICRMLHIDVTKHLPDYDYGVNNKFAIMLIVGLICAMPVCRNLIYIKYEHKVQRTLVNIWLFLLFFWSTI
-456 SLLALV
+456 SLAA
-462 GDSYNPF
+462 STYNPF
-469 LYFQS
+469 IYFRF